1 MFSRTDRS
9 ILGIWWW
16 TVDRGILV
24 ATATLIVFGIFLVM
38 AASPPVADRI
48 GYDSQHFVLRH
59 GIFLLPTIAILLITS
74 TLSHRL
80 IRIFGLL
87 GLLGSVLLIL
97 IAIFFGPEIKG
108 ATRWI
113 SLGPFKL
120 QPSEFA
126 KPCFAIA
133 TAWLLSLWREEKN
146 FPGWVISM
154 ACLAIL
160 AGLLVLQP
168 DMGMTFVIVLTW
180 ALQIFLAGMPL
191 AIVIVLAFI
200 LAPLVAVIAYIAL
213 PHVQV
218 RITKFLEGGS
228 MQADN
233 AIRSFSNGG
242 LYGAGPGNG
251 EVKYHLPD
259 AHADFIFAVAGE
271 EFGAIACL
279 IVIGFYSFI
288 VFRGFAKAFHSENL
302 FLILAISGISMQF
315 GLQAA
320 IHMAS
325 SVHLIPTKGMTLPF
339 ISYGGS
345 SMLATGITIG
355 ILLALTRTSPQS
367 QLATMSN
374 KGVSKKAEYKQIPQ
388 PEEQNWGGAS

>member
-1 MFSRTDRS
+1 M
-9 ILGIWWW
+9 
-16 TVDRGILV
+16 
-24 ATATLIVFGIFLVM
+24 GIFLVM
-38 AASPPVADRI
+38 AASPPVADRL
-48 GYDSQHFVLRH
+48 GFESHHFVFRH
-59 GIFLLPTIAILLITS
+59 GVFLLPTIAVLLIIS

-80 IRIFGLL
+80 IRILGLL
-87 GLLGSVLLIL
+87 GLLASILLIGV
-97 IAIFFGPEIKG
+97 AIFFGPEIKG

-113 SLGPFKL
+113 PLGPFKL

-133 TAWLLSLWREEKN
+133 SAWLLSLWREEKN
-146 FPGWVISM
+146 FPGWMISM
-154 ACLAIL
+154 GCLAVL

-191 AIVIVLAFI
+191 AIVILLAVFI
-200 LAPLVAVIAYIAL
+200 APLAAFSAYLFL
-213 PHVQV
+213 PHVQTRV
-218 RITKFLEGGS
+218 IKFLEGGS

-242 LYGAGPGNG
+242 LFGVGPGNG

-271 EFGAIACL
+271 EFGAFMCIILVSLYA
-279 IVIGFYSFI
+279 FI
-288 VFRGFAKAFHSENL
+288 VFRGLTKAFSSESM
-302 FLILAISGISMQF
+302 FLILAVSGISMQF

-345 SMLATGITIG
+345 SMLATGLTIG
-355 ILLALTRTSPQS
+355 VLLALTRQQPHPGTQHAPSAHI
-367 QLATMSN
+367 LDAEG
-374 KGVSKKAEYKQIPQ
+374 GVA
-388 PEEQNWGGAS
+388 

>member
-16 TVDRGILV
+16 TVDRGILL
-24 ATATLIVFGIFLVM
+24 ATTALIVFGIFLVM

-48 GYDSQHFVLRH
+48 GFDSQHFVTRH
-59 GIFLLPTIAILLITS
+59 GLFLLPTIAILLITS

-87 GLLGSVLLIL
+87 GLFGSIAFIL
-97 IAIFFGPEIKG
+97 IAIFFGPEVKG

-113 SLGPFKL
+113 PLGPFKL

-126 KPCFAIA
+126 KPCFAIV

-146 FPGWVISM
+146 FPGWIISM
-154 ACLAIL
+154 ACLAVL
-160 AGLLVLQP
+160 AGLLILQP

-191 AIVIVLAFI
+191 AIVLVLAFVF
-200 LAPLVAVIAYIAL
+200 APAVAVLAYFAL
-213 PHVQV
+213 PHVQTRV
-218 RITKFLEGGS
+218 TKFLEGGS

-279 IVIGFYSFI
+279 VIIGFYAFI
-288 VFRGFAKAFHSENL
+288 VFRGFSKAYRSENL
-302 FLILAISGISMQF
+302 FLILAISGIAMQF

-339 ISYGGS
+339 MSYGGS
-345 SMLATGITIG
+345 SMVATGITVG
-355 ILLALTRTSPQS
+355 ILLALTRSNPLSQSTEASSAGTRKTKRQS
-367 QLATMSN
+367 Q
-374 KGVSKKAEYKQIPQ
+374 
-388 PEEQNWGGAS
+388 EQNLGGAL

>member
-9 ILGIWWW
+9 LLGIWWW
-16 TVDRGILV
+16 TVDRGILAAASALAV
-24 ATATLIVFGIFLVM
+24 IGIFLVM

-48 GYDSQHFVLRH
+48 GFDSNHFVWRH
-59 GIFLLPTIAILLITS
+59 MIFLVPAILVLLVTS
-74 TLSHRL
+74 ILSHRM
-80 IRIFGLL
+80 IRILGLL
-87 GLLGSVLLIL
+87 GLCGAVLMIIL
-97 IAIFFGPEIKG
+97 AIAAGPEVKG

-113 SLGPFKL
+113 PLGPFKL

-126 KPCFAIA
+126 KPCFAIV

-146 FPGWVISM
+146 FPGWIISM
-154 ACLAIL
+154 GCLAML

-168 DMGMTFVIVLTW
+168 DMGMTFVILLTW

-191 AIVIVLAFI
+191 AIVIVLAVFV
-200 LAPLVAVIAYIAL
+200 APLAAIAAYFL
-213 PHVQV
+213 LGHVQDRV
-218 RITKFLEGGS
+218 MKFWEGGS

-233 AIRSFSNGG
+233 AMRSFSHGG
-242 LYGAGPGNG
+242 LFGVGPGNG
-251 EVKYHLPD
+251 EVKYNLPD

-271 EFGAIACL
+271 EFGAMMCL
-279 IVIGFYSFI
+279 ALVGLYAFI
-288 VFRGFAKAFHSENL
+288 VFRGFSKAIASESL
-302 FLILAISGISMQF
+302 FLILAVSGIAMQF

-345 SMLATGITIG
+345 SLLATGLTIG
-355 ILLALTRTSPQS
+355 VLLALTRKTQPSVQASSVSHPKMNTS
-367 QLATMSN
+367 
-374 KGVSKKAEYKQIPQ
+374 AEG
-388 PEEQNWGGAS
+388 EVA

>member
-9 ILGIWWW
+9 VLGIWWW

-24 ATATLIVFGIFLVM
+24 AASALAVMGIFLVM

-48 GYDSQHFVLRH
+48 GFESNHFVWRH
-59 GIFLLPTIAILLITS
+59 MMFLIPTIIMLLVTS
-74 TLSHRL
+74 VLSHRL

-87 GLLGSVLLIL
+87 GILGSVLLIIL
-97 IAIFFGPEIKG
+97 AIVAGPEVKG

-113 SLGPFKL
+113 PFGPFKL

-126 KPCFAIA
+126 KPCFAIVS
-133 TAWLLSLWREEKN
+133 AWLLSLWREEKN
-146 FPGWVISM
+146 FPGWMISM
-154 ACLAIL
+154 GCLAVL

-191 AIVIVLAFI
+191 AIVMVLALFV
-200 LAPLVAVIAYIAL
+200 APIAAVTAFFAL
-213 PHVQV
+213 GHVQDRV
-218 RITKFLEGGS
+218 MKFWEGGS

-233 AIRSFSNGG
+233 AMRSFSNGG
-242 LYGAGPGNG
+242 LFGVGPGNG

-271 EFGAIACL
+271 EFGAMMCL
-279 IVIGFYSFI
+279 ALVGFYAFI
-288 VFRGFAKAFHSENL
+288 VFRGFSKAFTSENL

-345 SMLATGITIG
+345 SMLATGLTIG
-355 ILLALTRTSPQS
+355 VLLALTRKTQS
-367 QLATMSN
+367 QNQRGQVQPSDRA
-374 KGVSKKAEYKQIPQ
+374 KAPMKTSLE
-388 PEEQNWGGAS
+388 GGAA

>member
-16 TVDRGILV
+16 TVDRGILGAAAALAV
-24 ATATLIVFGIFLVM
+24 MGIFLVL

-48 GYDSQHFVLRH
+48 GYDSQHFVMRH
-59 GIFLLPTIAILLITS
+59 ALFLIPTIAVLLFTS
-74 TLSHRL
+74 VLSHRL

-87 GLLGSVLLIL
+87 GLCASIIMIL
-97 IAIFFGPEIKG
+97 VAIFFGPEVKG

-113 SLGPFKL
+113 PLGPFKL

-126 KPCFAIA
+126 KPCFAIVS
-133 TAWLLSLWREEKN
+133 AWLLSLWREEKN
-146 FPGWVISM
+146 FPGWMISM
-154 ACLAIL
+154 GCLAVL

-191 AIVIVLAFI
+191 AIVVVLAALI
-200 LAPLVAVIAYIAL
+200 APLVAVTAYFAL
-213 PHVQV
+213 PHVQDRV
-218 RITKFLEGGS
+218 TKFWEGGS

-242 LYGAGPGNG
+242 LFGVGPGNG

-271 EFGAIACL
+271 EFGAFMCL
-279 IVIGFYSFI
+279 FLVLLYAFI
-288 VFRGFAKAFHSENL
+288 VFRGFTKAIRSESM
-302 FLILAISGISMQF
+302 FLILGISGISMQF

-345 SMLATGITIG
+345 SMLATGVTIG
-355 ILLALTRTSPQS
+355 VLLALTRTAQSPQRTS
-367 QLATMSN
+367 SSAISSLHARTTALSA
-374 KGVSKKAEYKQIPQ
+374 KG
-388 PEEQNWGGAS
+388 GGV

>member
-16 TVDRGILV
+16 TVDRGILGAASALAV
-24 ATATLIVFGIFLVM
+24 MGIFLVM

-48 GYDSQHFVLRH
+48 GFDSNHFVWRH
-59 GIFLLPTIAILLITS
+59 MIFLVPAIVVLLVTS
-74 TLSHRL
+74 ILSHRM
-80 IRIFGLL
+80 IRILGLL
-87 GLLGSVLLIL
+87 GLFGAVMMIIL
-97 IAIFFGPEIKG
+97 AIVAGPEVKG

-113 SLGPFKL
+113 PLGPFKL

-126 KPCFAIA
+126 KPCFAIV

-146 FPGWVISM
+146 FPGWMISM
-154 ACLAIL
+154 GCLAVL

-168 DMGMTFVIVLTW
+168 DMGMTFVILLTW

-191 AIVIVLAFI
+191 AIVIVLAVFV
-200 LAPLVAVIAYIAL
+200 APLAAIAAYFL
-213 PHVQV
+213 LGHVQDRV
-218 RITKFLEGGS
+218 MKFLEGGS

-233 AIRSFSNGG
+233 AMRSFSHGG
-242 LYGAGPGNG
+242 LFGVGPGNG
-251 EVKYHLPD
+251 EVKYNLPD

-271 EFGAIACL
+271 EFGALLCL
-279 IVIGFYSFI
+279 ALVGLYAFI
-288 VFRGFAKAFHSENL
+288 VFRGFSKAIASESL
-302 FLILAISGISMQF
+302 FLILAISGIAMQF

-345 SMLATGITIG
+345 SLLATGLTIG
-355 ILLALTRTSPQS
+355 VLLALTRNTQPGVQTSVASRPKMNTS
-367 QLATMSN
+367 
-374 KGVSKKAEYKQIPQ
+374 AEG
-388 PEEQNWGGAS
+388 EVA

>member
-16 TVDRGILV
+16 TVDRGILA
-24 ATATLIVFGIFLVM
+24 ATAALIVLGIFLVM

-48 GYDSQHFVLRH
+48 GFDSQHFVMRH
-59 GIFLLPTIAILLITS
+59 GLFLLPTILVLLITS
-74 TLSHRL
+74 TLSHRM

-87 GLLGSVLLIL
+87 GLLGSIL
-97 IAIFFGPEIKG
+97 MIMVAIFFGPEVKG

-113 SLGPFKL
+113 PLGPFKL

-126 KPCFAIA
+126 KPCFAIV
-133 TAWLLSLWREEKN
+133 TAWLLSLWREERN
-146 FPGWVISM
+146 FPGWMISM
-154 ACLAIL
+154 GCLTVL

-191 AIVIVLAFI
+191 AIVIVLAVFI
-200 LAPLVAVIAYIAL
+200 APVVAVTAYFAL

-218 RITKFLEGGS
+218 RVTKFLEGGS

-233 AIRSFSNGG
+233 AIRSFTNGG
-242 LYGAGPGNG
+242 LFGVGPGNG

-271 EFGAIACL
+271 EFGAFMCL
-279 IVIGFYSFI
+279 ILVGLYAFI
-288 VFRGFAKAFHSENL
+288 VFRGFTKAFNAQNL
-302 FLILAISGISMQF
+302 FLILSVSGIAMQF

-345 SMLATGITIG
+345 SMLATGITVG
-355 ILLALTRTSPQS
+355 ILLALTRSETPSQQTAPSMRAPQHNM
-367 QLATMSN
+367 QH
-374 KGVSKKAEYKQIPQ
+374 Q
-388 PEEQNWGGAS
+388 GGAS